1 MATENIIELLATHQP
16 VLSAGTYRVTTTSQ
30 LMVPMENQAPI
41 IKTQFFHVAGDR
53 YSLKPTDVFD
63 VFPKEGSFADYSES
77 FPQIIFNRSTLPWE
91 RSASASTQ
99 QLPWL
104 GLLLLE
110 ATEDFEVKS
119 VFWKQGMKY
128 LTDGTANEPVFVPYQ
143 FTDEPSDL
151 ANSGENTDVKVEVI
165 DVDFTL
171 LNSLMPKISDLPW
184 LAHARR
190 ADGVERAVVMGNRL
204 PKSGGNYVVHLVSFE
219 NIYPNLFEQKPSN
232 INKIRLLSLKKWGFS
247 CENANETFPKIISN
261 LVPCNLGIDNE
272 ANSQIKFRKQR
283 GRTLLLHQMR
293 QGYKNVAWYRGP
305 FNNIGLNDDRPL
317 LRPTSV
323 TTAVNSS
330 DSRLSVD
337 KVNNI
342 FDVTYAAAWQLGRQ
356 LALAHPTVIRE
367 LYKLRRLHAQQI
379 RKLQQNGQA
388 ITSTTNLSI
397 SAELIN
403 WYRDMLLLKKIPF
416 HYLLPDSKMF
426 PEETFWFFNI
436 DDFWVKSL
444 REGVES
450 ISKNEISMPSF
461 ENDIKQVLITK
472 LGSDLYDGINL
483 SGVLIRS
490 SKLARWKDLNAVR
503 EGFILKRLDWIS
515 DDILLCLFEGVVA
528 NNASNVELSLK
539 PEALHLGF
547 DLVVPPATT
556 IDVTTLRKTLRG
568 THPNTLNVAPAL
580 RAGTQSRLRV
590 IEISELANSIKSRLG
605 NPEIFTSSQFSYQ
618 MMSPLDKIKLE
629 YNPTITVIP

>member
-91 RSASASTQ
+91 RSASASTR

-219 NIYPNLFEQKPSN
+219 NLYPNLFEQKQSN

-261 LVPCNLGIDNE
+261 LVPSSLGVDTE
-272 ANSQIKFRKQR
+272 TSLQIKFRKQR
-283 GRTLLLHQMR
+283 GRTILLHQMR
-293 QGYKNVAWYRGP
+293 QGYKNVSWYSGP
-305 FNNIGLNDDRPL
+305 FKNIRVNDDRPL
-317 LRPTSV
+317 QIPTS
-323 TTAVNSS
+323 TTTGANSA
-330 DSRLSVD
+330 DSRLSID

-367 LYKLRRLHAQQI
+367 LYNLRRLHAQQI
-379 RKLQQNGQA
+379 KKLQQNGQSN
-388 ITSTTNLSI
+388 ISTTNLSI
-397 SAELIN
+397 SAEVIN
-403 WYRDMLLLKKIPF
+403 WYRDVLLLKGIPF
-416 HYLLPDSKMF
+416 NYLLPDAKLL

-436 DDFWVKSL
+436 DDFWIQSF
-444 REGVES
+444 RQGIES
-450 ISKNEISMPSF
+450 ISKNEMSLPSF
-461 ENDIKQVLITK
+461 ESDIMQVFIK
-472 LGSDLYDGINL
+472 DLGSDLYNGINL

-503 EGFILKRLDWIS
+503 EGYVLRRLDWIS
-515 DDILLCLFEGVVA
+515 DDILLCLFEGGVT
-528 NNASNVELSLK
+528 NNTSNVEFSLK
-539 PEALHLGF
+539 PEVLHQGF
-547 DLVVPPATT
+547 DLVVPPANT
-556 IDVTTLRKTLRG
+556 DEVTTLRKTLRG
-568 THPNTLNVAPAL
+568 LSTAVKVAPAL
-580 RAGTQSRLRV
+580 RAGTQSGLRV
-590 IEISELANSIKSRLG
+590 IGINELANAIKSQLG
-605 NPEIFTSSQFSYQ
+605 NPAIFTSAQFAYQ
-618 MMSPLDKIKLE
+618 MMSPLDKLKLE
-629 YNPTITVIP
+629 YNPTVTVMP